1 MSYNIIASRGFVK
14 ELKDLGKRYRSIKD
28 DVAQLGEDIR
38 LNPQLGTDLGDG
50 LRKIRLAITSK
61 GKGKSAGARVIT
73 YTVVTRVSAGSVVLV
88 AIYDKSEQASMSKR
102 DIVSRL
108 KSEGFLG

>member
-1 MSYNIIASRGFVK
+1 MSCSIVNSAGFGRD
-14 ELKDLGKRYRSIKD
+14 LKALAKRYRSMRDDYARLLKD
-28 DVAQLGEDIR
+28 LEA
-38 LNPQLGTDLGDG
+38 NPQLGTDLGDG

-88 AIYDKSEQASMSKR
+88 AIYDKSEQSSMSKR